1 MDMANISDDWHCEMM
16 DDHDKRMELECCF
29 PEKDAIWYSQHF
41 RTPNEKSETITSPGL
56 VISTAGNTISKAE
69 TEKLVE
75 RDEVLKNIL
84 TVSSSTKNPA
94 LIVSKHYFHDALLTE
109 KDLTIELDKNKPKA
123 ERKPSS
129 IPEVAEDKKAKRKL
143 NFKKKESPKKQKK
156 KKKRVEVLNRD
167 FDDVKGKKKG
177 NLVRDA
183 PSTREQG
190 GEQERKREHTDISH
204 TNVGDGYNSE
214 ESDDSLTF

>member
-41 RTPNEKSETITSPGL
+41 RKPNEKSETITPPGL
-56 VISTAGNTISKAE
+56 IISTAANRMSKAE

-75 RDEVLKNIL
+75 RDELLKNIL
-84 TVSSSTKNPA
+84 TVSSTKNPA

-109 KDLTIELDKNKPKA
+109 KDLTIELDKSKPKA
-123 ERKPSS
+123 ERKSSS

-143 NFKKKESPKKQKK
+143 NLKKKESPKK
-156 KKKRVEVLNRD
+156 KKKRAEVSNRG

-177 NLVRDA
+177 NLVHVA
-183 PSTREQG
+183 PSTRKQG
-190 GEQERKREHTDISH
+190 GKQERKREHTNISH

-214 ESDDSLTF
+214 SSDESLTF